1 MLVTAEDIIGSLS
14 TSSFEI
20 VQRAKEAYKSSW
32 MPTI

>member
-1 MLVTAEDIIGSLS
+1 MLVTPEVIIGSLS
-14 TSSFEI
+14 TSSLEI